1 MTLKSDSSTSPT
13 PETAKPSRKRT
24 HRLRLF
30 IFAGAAALA
39 IAGTMLY
46 TLGPYDAWRDGKSLD
61 DTCQGLLPKN
71 DLRSLMGVNHLR
83 GGDSTTSRTAGSQKL
98 TCSVVSPGK
107 SGGVTEFSVGWG
119 RKTDGS
125 LEAIGRSGFDD
136 QEMNAV
142 PIGGGW
148 VGVITSN
155 DHTGSVSTVSQCQGS
170 AKQLTVN
177 VTSHPAQR
185 EDSFNTPQGFG
196 SLARVAT
203 ETMMNAAKKWGCDAK
218 AGTPVSAVTPPL
230 KYWDT
235 PSPVHD
241 SSGTC
246 RPISPLASEISG
258 AGEKRTIGTPTDN
271 GLIEECIILGAK
283 QKPLYRL
290 AAFYEPYSLELRDGS
305 GVRFNDSPAGINPK
319 TGSAWA
325 SAECKNLFGAAR
337 FTFTTERGPDGV
349 KANESDAPDLPAKL
363 LTAFAKDAAQRH
375 ACSDLSL
382 P

>member
-1 MTLKSDSSTSPT
+1 MTSKSDSSTSPS
-13 PETAKPSRKRT
+13 PESAPPPRKRI

-30 IFAGAAALA
+30 IFASAAALA
-39 IAGTMLY
+39 IAGTALY

-61 DTCQGLLPKN
+61 EACQGLLPKN

-83 GGDSTTSRTAGSQKL
+83 GGDSTINRGPGAQI

-107 SGGVTEFSVGWG
+107 SGGITKFSINWG
-119 RKTDGS
+119 GKTGGS
-125 LEAIGRSGFDD
+125 LEAIGRSDFDD
-136 QEMNAV
+136 QGTNAV

-148 VGVITSN
+148 AGVITSN
-155 DHTGSVSTVSQCQGS
+155 DHTGSVSTVSQCRGS
-170 AKQLTVN
+170 TKNLTVN
-177 VTSHPAQR
+177 VSSYPAQR
-185 EDSFNTPQGFG
+185 QDSFNTPRGIG

-218 AGTPVSAVTPPL
+218 AGIPVESVTPPL
-230 KYWDT
+230 KYWDS
-235 PSPVHD
+235 PSSVRK

-258 AGEKRTIGTPTDN
+258 VEEKRTIGTPAGK
-271 GLIEECIILGAK
+271 GLIEDCLILDAK

-290 AAFYEPYSLELRDGS
+290 AAFYEPYSLELHDGS
-305 GVRFNDSPAGINPK
+305 GVRFNDSPAGNDQK

-325 SAECKNLFGAAR
+325 SAECKDFFGTAR

-349 KANESDAPDLPAKL
+349 KANESDAPDLPTKL
-363 LTAFAKDAAQRH
+363 LKAFAKDAAQRH
-375 ACSDLSL
+375 ACSGLSL